1 MKCLVIFYTN
11 DNGLVKRVIP
21 DHATLSLA
29 TSQNNDTDSIK
40 AYNEDPFYTLTSRY
54 IEK

>member
-11 DNGLVKRVIP
+11 ENGLVTCVIP

-29 TSQNNDTDSIK
+29 ISQNNDTDSIK
-40 AYNEDPFYTLTSRY
+40 AYKEDPFYNF
-54 IEK
+54 K